1 MSFNFFR
8 KSTNLKIVENTA
20 SVAHPIPI
28 PMAQPRR
35 ARIGNKTRV
44 MALAADIGKAGQK
57 SRLGLPKWSA

>member
-8 KSTNLKIVENTA
+8 KSTNLKIVENIA

-28 PMAQPRR
+28 PILMTQPRR

-44 MALAADIGKAGQK
+44 MVLAAHIGMAG
-57 SRLGLPKWSA
+57 